1 MALTAFLRK
10 YSQLNFVAITVATCC
25 NPNMKC
31 NSDGNKYRGAVVV
44 PGEGG
49 DREHQRTPV
58 PSRLD
63 SPLSQQGD
71 SDMSQQGDISRC
83 PEFQYFVLVSPL
95 S

>member
-44 PGEGG
+44 PGGGG

-63 SPLSQQGD
+63 SPLSQQGLAFPGAQN
-71 SDMSQQGDISRC
+71 SSTLC
-83 PEFQYFVLVSPL
+83 
-95 S
+95 

>member
-49 DREHQRTPV
+49 DREHQRTSV

-63 SPLSQQGD
+63 CPLSQQGLAFPGAQN
-71 SDMSQQGDISRC
+71 SSTLC
-83 PEFQYFVLVSPL
+83 
-95 S
+95 